1 MHKRIRQNKLTL
13 MIFITVCAVYTV
25 IVYSGKTASSAP
37 YLSSQAMEGEKL
49 WQDNNCAS
57 CHQIYGLG
65 GYLGDDLTNVIS
77 NPHKGENYV
86 KAFLNAGSKSMPKFN
101 FTEEE
106 KEQIVQFLSHVDWTG
121 YYPNVDAELG
131 KDGWVSIKYK

>member
-1 MHKRIRQNKLTL
+1 
-13 MIFITVCAVYTV
+13 
-25 IVYSGKTASSAP
+25 
-37 YLSSQAMEGEKL
+37 MEGEKL